1 MDPWLRHDLWRAVA
15 DELLAYRAQRL
26 ERLLTEDVVR
36 FTTARHLAAQ
46 GCDAS
51 VMRLEWPHPQL
62 PGSRVDL
69 VVGEPPVAAIEFKYP
84 REPNEQN
91 AAWTMTLGE
100 VLKDLYRLALL
111 PNGDRVF
118 VYLESDR
125 LHRYMTGA
133 AVRYGFDLDR
143 DDVVLEPS
151 GAAVLPASAAQ
162 IVGPAL
168 LASRVAASR
177 LTTIPVGQGLR
188 LSVYVVEPA
197 ASATN
202 QSLGPAP
209 ASRTSFRQAEERRS
223 PLSSGSQ
230 VS

>member
-1 MDPWLRHDLWRAVA
+1 
-15 DELLAYRAQRL
+15 
-26 ERLLTEDVVR
+26 
-36 FTTARHLAAQ
+36 
-46 GCDAS
+46 
-51 VMRLEWPHPQL
+51 
-62 PGSRVDL
+62 
-69 VVGEPPVAAIEFKYP
+69 
-84 REPNEQN
+84 
-91 AAWTMTLGE
+91 MTLGE

-111 PNGDRVF
+111 PDGDRVF

-125 LHRYMTGA
+125 LHRYMAGA
-133 AVRYGFDLDR
+133 TVRYGFDLDR

-168 LASRVAASR
+168 LASRVTASR

-197 ASATN
+197 SSATN

-209 ASRTSFRQAEERRS
+209 ASTSFRQAQEQRS

-230 VS
+230 VSGARGEIHAAVQAVLRRSGRDWFGVDEVVRKLRSRGSRYAESTIRTMVHQPFVQ